1 MKDENKTKEE
11 FVKEL
16 EKARQRIVELEKLKK
31 GG

>member
-31 GG
+31 EG